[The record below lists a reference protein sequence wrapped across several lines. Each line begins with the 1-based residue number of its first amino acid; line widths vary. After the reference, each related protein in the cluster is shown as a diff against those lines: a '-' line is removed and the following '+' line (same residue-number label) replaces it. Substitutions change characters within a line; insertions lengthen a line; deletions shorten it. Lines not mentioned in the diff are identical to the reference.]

1 MSRMAESTIR
11 LLGPPAIESSGT
23 SPLQPRG
30 RKAWAVLAYLALQPD
45 GARRS
50 RLATLLFPDAADA
63 LGALRWNLS
72 ELRRTLAG
80 VTFDGDPVRLVLR
93 PPWRCDAVELV
104 GPGALPRPDPRSL
117 TGQLLEGLS
126 FTDCPVFDAWL
137 ADQRYRLENCAQSLL
152 YESSVSALAS
162 GDPRAAADL
171 ASRALQRDPFHTD
184 CNAVLVKALV
194 ATGEHRHARE
204 HVARC
209 TALYRDEL
217 GLPLPPEIRTALSG
231 AAPEADPGI
240 PATVATVRSYLDAGG
255 ASLSAGA
262 VDRGLDQL
270 RLAVVLAQRTPDRHL
285 LAESLVTLAGALI
298 HQAGGRGAEVADFLH
313 RALSAETSAAETP
326 AAETPAAGSPS
337 AGPPSERYE
346 GGSPTSAAAYR
357 ELGYLSVQRGVP
369 DRAAGWLRRAGAAAV
384 GFPEEQARVLAIQG
398 MLASDTAHY
407 GEAVEALTASVRLAR
422 EVRNRRQLAFGSA
435 LLGRVWLLR
444 GELDPAAEALDHA
457 LQWIL
462 AEHWTAFE
470 PFVAGMR
477 GETYLAAG
485 NLEAAAEMIDRS
497 WVMADLAGDH
507 CYMALAAGAEARLFL
522 AHGDLAAAQHWI
534 GRGMEPKPWY
544 LWYSA
549 RLLDVAA
556 EVAIAAR
563 SERAGEVVERL
574 GALASRS
581 GMREFVVRA
590 QSHRAVL
597 GDEAAAQAVPWLAK
611 EIDNPALTAF
621 LAARGQL

>member
-1 MSRMAESTIR
+1 MTHMADSTIR
-11 LLGPPAIESSGT
+11 LLGPPAIESTGA
-23 SPLQPRG
+23 SPPQPRG

-45 GARRS
+45 GAGRS
-50 RLATLLFPDAADA
+50 RLGTLLFPDAADP

-72 ELRRTLAG
+72 ELRRTLTG
-80 VTFDGDPVRLVLR
+80 VTLDGDPLRLALQ
-93 PPWRCDAVELV
+93 PPWRCDAAELV
-104 GPGALPRPDPRSL
+104 GAGAIPRPDPHSL
-117 TGQLLEGLS
+117 NGQLLEGLS
-126 FTDCPVFDAWL
+126 FADCPVFDSWL

-162 GDPRAAADL
+162 ADPREAAEL
-171 ASRALQRDPFHTD
+171 ATLALQRDPFHTD
-184 CNAVLVKALV
+184 CNAVLVRALV
-194 ATGEHRHARE
+194 AIGEHRHARE
-204 HVARC
+204 HVAKC
-209 TALYRDEL
+209 ANLYRDEL
-217 GLPLPPEIRTALSG
+217 GLPLPPEIRRALSG
-231 AAPEADPGI
+231 AEPEADPGI
-240 PATVATVRSYLDAGG
+240 PATAATVRSYLDAGG
-255 ASLSAGA
+255 ASLLAGA

-270 RLAVVLAQRTPDRHL
+270 RLAVVLARRTPDRHL
-285 LAESLVTLAGALI
+285 LAESLVTLAGAMI

-313 RALSAETSAAETP
+313 RALSAEAPPAESP
-326 AAETPAAGSPS
+326 LAEAR
-337 AGPPSERYE
+337 SEKYD
-346 GGSPTSAAAYR
+346 GASPTTAAAYR

-369 DRAAGWLRRAGAAAV
+369 DRAAGWLERASAAAA
-384 GFPEEQARVLAIQG
+384 GFPEEQARVLAIRG
-398 MLASDTAHY
+398 MLASDTARY
-407 GEAVEALTASVRLAR
+407 REAAEALTASVRLAR
-422 EVRNRRQLAFGSA
+422 EARNRRQLAFSSA

-444 GELDPAAEALDHA
+444 GELEPAAEALDRA
-457 LQWIL
+457 LGWIL

-470 PFVAGMR
+470 PFVAGVR

-485 NLEAAAEMIDRS
+485 DLEAAAEMIDRS

-522 AHGDLAAAQHWI
+522 AHGDLAVAQHWVD
-534 GRGMEPKPWY
+534 RGMEPKPWY

-563 SERAGEVVERL
+563 SERAGEVAERL
-574 GALASRS
+574 GTLASRS

-597 GDEAAAQAVPWLAK
+597 GDETAAQAVPWLAK
-611 EIDNPALTAF
+611 EIDSPALTAF

>member
-1 MSRMAESTIR
+1 MAESLIR
-11 LLGPPAIESSGT
+11 LLGPPAIEST
-23 SPLQPRG
+23 DNAPPQPRG

-45 GARRS
+45 GTGRS
-50 RLATLLFPDAADA
+50 RLATLLFPDAADP

-80 VTFDGDPVRLVLR
+80 VSFDGDPLRLALQ

-104 GPGALPRPDPRSL
+104 GSGSVRRPDPRSL
-117 TGQLLEGLS
+117 NGQLLEGLS
-126 FTDCPVFDAWL
+126 FVDCPVFDSWL

-162 GDPRAAADL
+162 GDPREAAEL
-171 ASRALQRDPFHTD
+171 ATRALQRDPFHTD
-184 CNAVLVKALV
+184 CNAVLVRALV
-194 ATGEHRHARE
+194 AIGEHRRARE
-204 HVARC
+204 HVTKCAN
-209 TALYRDEL
+209 LYRDEL

-231 AAPEADPGI
+231 AAPETDPGI

-255 ASLSAGA
+255 ASLSVGA

-285 LAESLVTLAGALI
+285 LAESLVTLAGAMI

-313 RALSAETSAAETP
+313 RALSAE
-326 AAETPAAGSPS
+326 SPS
-337 AGPPSERYE
+337 DTSPSDKAPTEKYD
-346 GGSPTSAAAYR
+346 GASPTAAAAYR

-369 DRAAGWLRRAGAAAV
+369 DRAAGWLERAGAAAA
-384 GFPEEQARVLAIQG
+384 GFPDEQARVLAIQG
-398 MLASDTAHY
+398 MLASDTARY
-407 GEAVEALTASVRLAR
+407 GDAVDALTSSVRLAR
-422 EVRNRRQLAFGSA
+422 EVRNRRQLAFSSA

-444 GELDPAAEALDHA
+444 GELELAAETLDHA
-457 LQWIL
+457 LHWIL

-470 PFVAGMR
+470 PFVAGVR
-477 GETYLAAG
+477 GETYLEAG
-485 NLEAAAEMIDRS
+485 DLEAAAEMIDRS

-522 AHGDLAAAQHWI
+522 AHGDLAAAQHWVE
-534 GRGMEPKPWY
+534 RGMEPKPWY

-563 SERAGEVVERL
+563 SDRAGAVAERL

-611 EIDNPALTAF
+611 EIDSPALTAF
-621 LAARGQL
+621 LAARRQL

>member
-1 MSRMAESTIR
+1 MAETWIR
-11 LLGPPAIESSGT
+11 LLGPPRIESPGA
-23 SPLQPRG
+23 SPPQPRG
-30 RKAWAVLAYLALQPD
+30 RKAWAVLAYLALQAA
-45 GARRS
+45 GTGRS
-50 RLATLLFPDAADA
+50 RTAGLLFPDAADP

-72 ELRRTLAG
+72 ELRRTLDG
-80 VTFDGDPVRLVLR
+80 VTMAGDPLR
-93 PPWRCDAVELV
+93 FEMQPPWRCDAAELV
-104 GPGALPRPDPRSL
+104 GSGAVPRPDPHSL
-117 TGQLLEGLS
+117 NGQLLEGLS
-126 FTDCPVFDAWL
+126 FVDCPVFESWL
-137 ADQRYRLENCAQSLL
+137 SDQRYRLENCAQSVL
-152 YESSVSALAS
+152 YESSVSAMAS
-162 GDPRAAADL
+162 GDPREAAEL

-184 CNAVLVKALV
+184 CNAVLVRALV
-194 ATGEHRHARE
+194 AIGEHRHARE
-204 HVARC
+204 HVSKCAN
-209 TALYRDEL
+209 LYRDEL

-231 AAPEADPGI
+231 AAPETAPGI

-270 RLAVVLAQRTPDRHL
+270 RLAVVLAQRTPNRHL
-285 LAESLVTLAGALI
+285 LAESLVTLAGAMI

-313 RALSAETSAAETP
+313 RALSAE
-326 AAETPAAGSPS
+326 SPS
-337 AGPPSERYE
+337 AVAPSEKYD
-346 GGSPTSAAAYR
+346 GASPTAAAAYR

-369 DRAAGWLRRAGAAAV
+369 DRAAGWLERASAAAA

-398 MLASDTAHY
+398 MLASDTARY
-407 GEAVEALTASVRLAR
+407 GDAMDALTASGKLAR
-422 EVRNRRQLAFGSA
+422 EMRNRRQQAFSSA
-435 LLGRVWLLR
+435 LLGRVLLLR
-444 GELDPAAEALDHA
+444 GELDLAAKTLDHA
-457 LQWIL
+457 LEWIA

-470 PFVAGMR
+470 PFVAGVR

-485 NLEAAAEMIDRS
+485 DLEAAAEMIDRS

-522 AHGDLAAAQHWI
+522 AHGNLAAAQHWVD
-534 GRGMEPKPWY
+534 RGMEPKPWY

-581 GMREFVVRA
+581 GMREFAVRA

-597 GDEAAAQAVPWLAK
+597 GDETAAQAVPWLAK
-611 EIDNPALTAF
+611 EIENPALTTF

>member
-1 MSRMAESTIR
+1 MADSTIR
-11 LLGPPAIESSGT
+11 LLGPPAIESTGT
-23 SPLQPRG
+23 PPPQPRG

-45 GARRS
+45 GTGRS
-50 RLATLLFPDAADA
+50 RLATLLFPDAADP

-72 ELRRTLAG
+72 ELRRTLTG
-80 VTFDGDPVRLVLR
+80 VMLDGDPLRLALQ

-104 GPGALPRPDPRSL
+104 GAGAIPRPDPHSL
-117 TGQLLEGLS
+117 NGQLLEGLS
-126 FTDCPVFDAWL
+126 FADCPVFDSWL

-162 GDPRAAADL
+162 GDPREAAEL
-171 ASRALQRDPFHTD
+171 ATRALQRDPFHTD
-184 CNAVLVKALV
+184 CNAVLVLALV
-194 ATGEHRHARE
+194 AIGEHRHARE
-204 HVARC
+204 HVAKC
-209 TALYRDEL
+209 ANLYRDEL
-217 GLPLPPEIRTALSG
+217 GMPLPPEIRRALSG
-231 AAPEADPGI
+231 AAPETDPGI

-285 LAESLVTLAGALI
+285 LAESLVTLAGAMI

-313 RALSAETSAAETP
+313 RALSAEAPTATAPLEKYDG
-326 AAETPAAGSPS
+326 A
-337 AGPPSERYE
+337 
-346 GGSPTSAAAYR
+346 SPTTAAAYR

-369 DRAAGWLRRAGAAAV
+369 DRAAGWLERAGAAAA

-398 MLASDTAHY
+398 MLASDTARY
-407 GEAVEALTASVRLAR
+407 GDSVEALTASVRLAR
-422 EVRNRRQLAFGSA
+422 EARNRRQLAFSSA

-444 GELDPAAEALDHA
+444 GELEPAAEALDRA
-457 LQWIL
+457 LGWIL
-462 AEHWTAFE
+462 TEHWTAFE
-470 PFVAGMR
+470 PFVAGVR

-485 NLEAAAEMIDRS
+485 DLEAAAEMIDRS

-522 AHGDLAAAQHWI
+522 AHGDLAAAQHWVD
-534 GRGMEPKPWY
+534 RGMEPKPWY

-563 SERAGEVVERL
+563 SERAAEVVERL

-590 QSHRAVL
+590 QSHRALL
-597 GDEAAAQAVPWLAK
+597 GDEAAAKAVPWLAK
-611 EIDNPALTAF
+611 EIDSPALTAF

>member
-1 MSRMAESTIR
+1 MARMAGSTIR
-11 LLGPPAIESSGT
+11 LLGPPAIESTGT
-23 SPLQPRG
+23 SPPQPRG

-45 GARRS
+45 GSGRS
-50 RLATLLFPDAADA
+50 RLATLLFPDAADP

-72 ELRRTLAG
+72 ELRRTLSG
-80 VTFDGDPVRLVLR
+80 VTFDGDPLQLALQ

-104 GPGALPRPDPRSL
+104 GSGTLPRPDPRSL
-117 TGQLLEGLS
+117 NGQLLEGLS
-126 FTDCPVFDAWL
+126 FADCPVFDSWL

-162 GDPRAAADL
+162 GDPREAADL

-209 TALYRDEL
+209 TDLYRDEL
-217 GLPLPPEIRTALSG
+217 GLPLPPEIRRALSG
-231 AAPEADPGI
+231 AEPETDPGI

-285 LAESLVTLAGALI
+285 LAESLVTLAGAMI

-313 RALSAETSAAETP
+313 RALSAETPPTVPLP
-326 AAETPAAGSPS
+326 AGA
-337 AGPPSERYE
+337 PPGKYD

-369 DRAAGWLRRAGAAAV
+369 DRAAGWLERAAAAAA

-398 MLASDTAHY
+398 MLASDTARY
-407 GEAVEALTASVRLAR
+407 GEAVDALTASIRLAR
-422 EVRNRRQLAFGSA
+422 EARNRRQLAFSSA

-444 GELDPAAEALDHA
+444 GELDLAAETLDHA

-470 PFVAGMR
+470 PFVAGVR

-485 NLEAAAEMIDRS
+485 DLEAAAEMIDRS

-522 AHGDLAAAQHWI
+522 AHGDLAAAQHWVD
-534 GRGMEPKPWY
+534 RGMEPKPWY

-556 EVAIAAR
+556 EVAIAAQ
-563 SERAGEVVERL
+563 SEQAGQVVDRL

-611 EIDNPALTAF
+611 EIDNPALAAF
-621 LAARGQL
+621 LSARGQL

>member
-1 MSRMAESTIR
+1 MTRMAENRIR
-11 LLGPPAIESSGT
+11 LLGPPSIESPGT
-23 SPLQPRG
+23 AATQPRG
-30 RKAWAVLAYLALQPD
+30 RKAWAVLAYLALQTE
-45 GARRS
+45 GAGRS
-50 RLATLLFPDAADA
+50 RMASLLFPDAADP

-80 VTFDGDPVRLVLR
+80 VTLDGDPLRLALQ

-104 GPGALPRPDPRSL
+104 GAGAIPRLDPHNL

-126 FTDCPVFDAWL
+126 FADCPVFDSWL
-137 ADQRYRLENCAQSLL
+137 ADQRYRLENCAQGLL
-152 YESSVSALAS
+152 YESSLSALAA
-162 GDPRAAADL
+162 GDPRRAAEL
-171 ASRALQRDPFHTD
+171 ATLALQRDPFHAD

-194 ATGEHRHARE
+194 AAGEHGHARE
-204 HVARC
+204 HVTKC
-209 TALYRDEL
+209 SNLYRDEL
-217 GLPLPPEIRTALSG
+217 GLPLPAEIRRALSG
-231 AAPEADPGI
+231 AAPEADPGM

-255 ASLSAGA
+255 ASLLAGA

-270 RLAVVLAQRTPDRHL
+270 RLAVALAQRTPDRHL
-285 LAESLVTLAGALI
+285 LAESLVTLAGAMI

-313 RALSAETSAAETP
+313 RALSAEAPLAE
-326 AAETPAAGSPS
+326 SR
-337 AGPPSERYE
+337 SEKYD
-346 GGSPTSAAAYR
+346 GASPTTAAAYR

-369 DRAAGWLRRAGAAAV
+369 DRAAGWLERASAAAA

-398 MLASDTAHY
+398 MLASDTTRY
-407 GEAVEALTASVRLAR
+407 GDAVEALTASDRLAR
-422 EVRNRRQLAFGSA
+422 EARNRRQLAFSSA

-444 GELDPAAEALDHA
+444 GELEPAAEALDRA
-457 LQWIL
+457 LGWIL

-470 PFVAGMR
+470 PFVAGVR

-485 NLEAAAEMIDRS
+485 DLEAAAEMIDRS

-522 AHGDLAAAQHWI
+522 AHGDLAAAQHWVD
-534 GRGMEPKPWY
+534 RGMEPKPWY

-563 SERAGEVVERL
+563 SERAGEVAERL
-574 GALASRS
+574 GTLASRS

-597 GDEAAAQAVPWLAK
+597 GDETAAQAVPWLAK
-611 EIDNPALTAF
+611 EIDSPALTAF